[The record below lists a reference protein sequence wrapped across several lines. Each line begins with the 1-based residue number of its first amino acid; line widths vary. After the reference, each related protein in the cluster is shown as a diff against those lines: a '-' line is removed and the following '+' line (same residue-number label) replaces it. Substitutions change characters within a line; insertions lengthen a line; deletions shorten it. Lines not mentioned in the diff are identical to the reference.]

1 MSRVTSLLAKARVIL
16 ADPSSTRYS
25 DTSLLY
31 HMNSGINNFLLLTKV
46 SKSKLFVFLETNI
59 STYKIQDFSQSI
71 ETIRYN
77 DVILTVKTI
86 SEMDAMDPTW
96 LSTEGTELK
105 HVILEGLPLGTF
117 ILYPRITAGV
127 SSVVS
132 SNQPYGTLIDIDV
145 TEELAIL
152 PSESNLEAIPDYVVV
167 TYIKKQP
174 TITIS
179 TVDEDLVLD
188 DFYDDAILYYITGMA
203 LRNDA
208 DTQNRAF
215 GNEQITIYGTYVT
228 EAKSRESLNNN
239 TISPRTTAYRGFE

>member
-1 MSRVTSLLAKARVIL
+1 MSRVTNLLAKARVIL
-16 ADPSSTRYS
+16 ADPNSTRYS

-31 HMNSGINNFLLLTKV
+31 HVNSGINNFLSSTKV
-46 SKSKLFVFLETNI
+46 SKSKLFVFLETGI

-71 ETIRYN
+71 ESIRRN
-77 DVILTVKTI
+77 DKLLPVKTV

-105 HVILEGLPLGTF
+105 YAILEGLPLGTF

-145 TEELAIL
+145 TEELAVI
-152 PSESNLEAIPDYVVV
+152 PGDTNLEAIPDYVVV

-179 TVDEDLVLD
+179 TADEDLVLD
-188 DFYDDAILYYITGMA
+188 GFYDDAILYYTTGMA

-215 GNEQITIYGTYVT
+215 GNEQITIYGTYVK
-228 EAKSRESLNNN
+228 EAKVRESLNNN
-239 TISPRTTAYRGFE
+239 TMSPRTTEYRGFE